1 MMKHNWKIC
10 RQYLPWLLLLLGTDG
25 VFVLLLWLA
34 DIQALKAFAA
44 FLVLGT
50 LLLFSAVLSVVIL
63 RENRRQKAFLA
74 FLHTPEE
81 YQEEQLL
88 RLSGAAEK
96 DMIRILG
103 AALRQKQEEYQL
115 LQGRISDY
123 EDYVEAWAHEIKT
136 PVSLLTML
144 IDNRRDD
151 MPEHEQRKL
160 DYIRNR
166 MQESVNQ
173 MLFYAR
179 LKSARK
185 DYLLET
191 LSLSECVEDV
201 LEDYR
206 PLLEGKGFLVSTD
219 ICDAAVFS
227 DRRGL
232 HFLLSQVISNCVKYC
247 RDDIRPE
254 LSLFFIRKESHCSLI
269 IRDNGMG
276 VRSSD
281 LPYIFE
287 KGFTGD
293 SGEGRKRATGM
304 GLYLA
309 KEIAG
314 DLKLT
319 LEADSRW
326 GEGFVMK
333 IIFPVV

>member
-1 MMKHNWKIC
+1 
-10 RQYLPWLLLLLGTDG
+10 
-25 VFVLLLWLA
+25 
-34 DIQALKAFAA
+34 
-44 FLVLGT
+44 
-50 LLLFSAVLSVVIL
+50 
-63 RENRRQKAFLA
+63 
-74 FLHTPEE
+74 
-81 YQEEQLL
+81 
-88 RLSGAAEK
+88 
-96 DMIRILG
+96 
-103 AALRQKQEEYQL
+103 
-115 LQGRISDY
+115 
-123 EDYVEAWAHEIKT
+123 
-136 PVSLLTML
+136 
-144 IDNRRDD
+144 
-151 MPEHEQRKL
+151 MPEHERRKL

-191 LSLSECVEDV
+191 LSFFECVEDV

-232 HFLLSQVISNCVKYC
+232 HFLLSQVISNSVKYC
-247 RDDIRPE
+247 RDDIRSE

>member
-1 MMKHNWKIC
+1 
-10 RQYLPWLLLLLGTDG
+10 
-25 VFVLLLWLA
+25 
-34 DIQALKAFAA
+34 
-44 FLVLGT
+44 
-50 LLLFSAVLSVVIL
+50 
-63 RENRRQKAFLA
+63 
-74 FLHTPEE
+74 
-81 YQEEQLL
+81 
-88 RLSGAAEK
+88 
-96 DMIRILG
+96 MIRILG

>member
-1 MMKHNWKIC
+1 
-10 RQYLPWLLLLLGTDG
+10 
-25 VFVLLLWLA
+25 
-34 DIQALKAFAA
+34 
-44 FLVLGT
+44 
-50 LLLFSAVLSVVIL
+50 
-63 RENRRQKAFLA
+63 
-74 FLHTPEE
+74 
-81 YQEEQLL
+81 
-88 RLSGAAEK
+88 
-96 DMIRILG
+96 MIRILG

-151 MPEHEQRKL
+151 MPEHEQQKL

-232 HFLLSQVISNCVKYC
+232 HFLLSQVISNSVKYC

-254 LSLFFIRKESHCSLI
+254 LSLFFIRKEAHCSLI

-293 SGEGRKRATGM
+293 SGEGRKKATGM

>member
-1 MMKHNWKIC
+1 
-10 RQYLPWLLLLLGTDG
+10 
-25 VFVLLLWLA
+25 
-34 DIQALKAFAA
+34 
-44 FLVLGT
+44 
-50 LLLFSAVLSVVIL
+50 
-63 RENRRQKAFLA
+63 
-74 FLHTPEE
+74 
-81 YQEEQLL
+81 
-88 RLSGAAEK
+88 
-96 DMIRILG
+96 MIRLLG
-103 AALRQKQEEYQL
+103 AALRQNQQEYQL
-115 LQGRISDY
+115 LKGRIYDY

-144 IDNRRDD
+144 LDNRRDD
-151 MPEHEQRKL
+151 IPEHERRKL

-166 MQESVNQ
+166 IQESVNQ

-185 DYLLET
+185 DYLLEAV
-191 LSLSECVEDV
+191 LLSECMEDV

-206 PLLEGKGFLVSTD
+206 PLLEEKGFLINMD
-219 ICDAAVFS
+219 ICDSVVFS

-254 LSLFFIRKESHCSLI
+254 LSLSFKHEGVYDSLT
-269 IRDNGMG
+269 IRDNGIG

-293 SGEGRKRATGM
+293 SGAGRKKATGM

-309 KEIAG
+309 KEIAD
-314 DLKLT
+314 DLKLL

-326 GEGFVMK
+326 GKGFVMTIK
-333 IIFPVV
+333 FPVIN

>member
-1 MMKHNWKIC
+1 
-10 RQYLPWLLLLLGTDG
+10 
-25 VFVLLLWLA
+25 
-34 DIQALKAFAA
+34 
-44 FLVLGT
+44 
-50 LLLFSAVLSVVIL
+50 
-63 RENRRQKAFLA
+63 
-74 FLHTPEE
+74 
-81 YQEEQLL
+81 
-88 RLSGAAEK
+88 
-96 DMIRILG
+96 MIRLLG
-103 AALRQKQEEYQL
+103 AALRQNQQEYQL
-115 LQGRISDY
+115 LKGRIYDY

-144 IDNRRDD
+144 LDNRRDD
-151 MPEHEQRKL
+151 IPEHERKKL

-166 MQESVNQ
+166 IQESVNQ

-185 DYLLET
+185 DYLLEAV
-191 LSLSECVEDV
+191 LLSECMEDV

-206 PLLEGKGFLVSTD
+206 PLLEEKGFLINMD
-219 ICDAAVFS
+219 ICDSVVFS

-254 LSLFFIRKESHCSLI
+254 LSLSFIREGIYDSLT
-269 IRDNGMG
+269 IRDNGIG

-293 SGEGRKRATGM
+293 SGAGRKKATGM

-309 KEIAG
+309 KEIAD
-314 DLKLT
+314 DLKLL
-319 LEADSRW
+319 LEADSLW
-326 GEGFVMK
+326 GKGFVMTIK
-333 IIFPVV
+333 FPVIN

>member
-1 MMKHNWKIC
+1 M
-10 RQYLPWLLLLLGTDG
+10 PWLLLLLGMDCA
-25 VFVLLLWLA
+25 FILLLWLA
-34 DIQALKAFAA
+34 DIQALLALSSAI
-44 FLVLGT
+44 VLGT
-50 LLLFSAVLSVVIL
+50 IILFSAVLTAVCL

-74 FLHTPEE
+74 FLNTPED
-81 YQEEQLL
+81 YQEQQLL
-88 RLSGAAEK
+88 RLSGAAES
-96 DMIRILG
+96 DMIRLLG
-103 AALRQKQEEYQL
+103 AALRQNQQEYQL
-115 LQGRISDY
+115 LKGRIYDY

-144 IDNRRDD
+144 LDNRRDD
-151 MPEHEQRKL
+151 ISENERKKL

-166 MQESVNQ
+166 IQESVNQ

-185 DYLLET
+185 DYLLEAV
-191 LSLSECVEDV
+191 LLSECTEDV

-206 PLLEGKGFLVSTD
+206 PLLEEKRFLINMD
-219 ICDAAVFS
+219 ICDSVVFS

-254 LSLFFIRKESHCSLI
+254 LSLSFIREGIYDSLT
-269 IRDNGMG
+269 IRDNGIG

-293 SGEGRKRATGM
+293 SGAGRKKATGM

-309 KEIAG
+309 KEIAD
-314 DLKLT
+314 DLKLL

-326 GEGFVMK
+326 GKGFVMTIK
-333 IIFPVV
+333 FPVIN

>member
-1 MMKHNWKIC
+1 M
-10 RQYLPWLLLLLGTDG
+10 
-25 VFVLLLWLA
+25 
-34 DIQALKAFAA
+34 
-44 FLVLGT
+44 LGT

-151 MPEHEQRKL
+151 MPEHEQQKL

-232 HFLLSQVISNCVKYC
+232 HFLLSQVISNSVKYC

-254 LSLFFIRKESHCSLI
+254 LSLFFIRKEAHCSLI

-281 LPYIFE
+281 LPYIL
-287 KGFTGD
+287 KKALPGIPGKA
-293 SGEGRKRATGM
+293 GRRP
-304 GLYLA
+304 LA
-309 KEIAG
+309 WDCIWQR
-314 DLKLT
+314 KLPGI
-319 LEADSRW
+319 LN
-326 GEGFVMK
+326 
-333 IIFPVV
+333 